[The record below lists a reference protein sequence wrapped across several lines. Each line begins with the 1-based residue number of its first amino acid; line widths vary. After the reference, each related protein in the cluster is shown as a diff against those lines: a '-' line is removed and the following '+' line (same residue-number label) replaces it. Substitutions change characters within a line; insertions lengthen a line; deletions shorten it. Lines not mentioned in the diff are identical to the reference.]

1 MKMLLQEHFQ
11 LCKIPIEKV
20 MYGANGLAYFIR
32 NLKSMKK
39 LMGISVLSLMLAF
52 FADQTPAYS
61 QGKGKGNGKNEVKKG
76 GGPPPWAPAHG
87 YRAKTRYVY
96 FKDHDV
102 YYDHTRGV
110 YISISN
116 GKWVVSAK
124 IPTKLS
130 GIDLAIA
137 AKIDLDFDGDE
148 PQRDHANHKKKYPPA
163 KR

>member
-1 MKMLLQEHFQ
+1 
-11 LCKIPIEKV
+11 
-20 MYGANGLAYFIR
+20 
-32 NLKSMKK
+32 MKK
-39 LMGISVLSLMLAF
+39 TIGIVMVSFSLLF
-52 FADQTPAYS
+52 LFDCTPAFS
-61 QGKGKGNGKNEVKKG
+61 QGKGKGNNGKSEVKKG

-110 YISISN
+110 YISISG

-130 GIDLAIA
+130 GIDLAVA

-148 PQRDHANHKKKYPPA
+148 PQREHTNHKKKYPPG